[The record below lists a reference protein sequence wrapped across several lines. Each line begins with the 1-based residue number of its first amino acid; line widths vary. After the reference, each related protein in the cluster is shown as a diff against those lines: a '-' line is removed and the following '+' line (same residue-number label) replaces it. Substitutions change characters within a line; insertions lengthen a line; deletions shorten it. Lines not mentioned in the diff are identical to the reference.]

1 MVDMAN
7 CIDSMDLIQPQGS
20 RKNMASKRNKPL
32 PRRTGGAAH
41 VFNPK
46 AAALAAEINRSD
58 DPELILKRAFI
69 DAQLHRDWTRVT
81 AIENSLTN
89 VDVRTM
95 ARKLGNIAARAMVVS
110 KLDESDFAR
119 RIPDGYEYGLAW
131 LVCLTFAQ
139 TDADYDSAL
148 ELAESFVSDAIDKG
162 GFGIHWGYV
171 PMFGPSLAFGNTM
184 RLRMTEVSNQGDYD
198 EMYRLYDYAEG
209 QLIHEIEASSSSVD
223 DHPVSYV
230 VWGTIVTG
238 SHEPIVDLFDESTWC
253 PGFDEKRGTE
263 LVELLAE
270 TATHSD
276 SEIFVYPRCLSAN
289 EAHDFSR
296 AMTTE
301 NTVHGIVHDVVK
313 PRMGDDLS
321 GARVHIT
328 KIIPNSAPYMDQLLV
343 SFYGK
348 ANVLFQTYRLPRTG
362 NSLDVDA
369 ERIAEMCRA
378 RGLSD
383 IHFVDLAT
391 PIGANDA
398 PGYAVDSR
406 GFLVASEVAGIG
418 DAACLIRSMNWEPLH
433 DLDAHV
439 FVGSRRLPSIVS
451 LDRAGAMSVLGEHY
465 VSDVWARIKNSLASP
480 GDPLKLIT
488 EALRA
493 SWTGSDGDLE
503 WLLES
508 SSPLLLPTRDVA
520 LAAQFKLAAGA
531 VVNVTPSLLSLLAN
545 TDIGSEC
552 PAMYVQPGFE
562 MMYLVLR
569 TPMAALDSQDEEVGR
584 VYIDG
589 VLVQRLDGA
598 AGKALLMDVFL
609 TSGDDVN
616 EPTELLAAAPI
627 RLTWDETLTLGDLR
641 SQVLES
647 EPDLLQALDLFAG
660 VMLYMNS
667 RDARVEKRDD
677 RTAAAALISGLNRKK
692 RRKDHYV
699 RLNSAVDGIMVG
711 PEHVASAPK
720 ESLGEHGGNGV
731 APHYRRGFVRF
742 GQRVGKGRT
751 QTRPVFI
758 PPVLVNANKL
768 VGGSAKKQYTVG

>member
-1 MVDMAN
+1 MR
-7 CIDSMDLIQPQGS
+7 P
-20 RKNMASKRNKPL
+20 KPL
-32 PRRTGGAAH
+32 PRRTGAAAH
-41 VFNPK
+41 IFNPK

-58 DPELILKRAFI
+58 APEQILKRAFI
-69 DAQLHRDWTRVT
+69 DAQLHRDWKQVA
-81 AIENSLTN
+81 AIENSLTRL
-89 VDVRTM
+89 DTRTV
-95 ARKLGNIAARAMVVS
+95 ARKLGNVAARAQVVS
-110 KLDESDFAR
+110 RLDDGELAK
-119 RIPDGYEYGLAW
+119 RIPDGYQYGLAW

-139 TDADYDSAL
+139 TDSDFESAL
-148 ELAESFVSDAIDKG
+148 EIAESFVDSAVSKG
-162 GFGIHWGYV
+162 GMGVYWGSV
-171 PMFGPSLAFGNTM
+171 PMFGPSLTFGGPM
-184 RLRMTEVSNQGDYD
+184 RLRMTEASSQGEYD
-198 EMYRLYDYAEG
+198 EMYRLYDYAAE
-209 QLIHEIEASSSSVD
+209 LLHHEAEASIGNAD
-223 DHPVSYV
+223 GHPASYV
-230 VWGTIVTG
+230 VWGTMVTG
-238 SHEPIVDLFDESTWC
+238 SHDPIEDLFDENTWC
-253 PGFDEKRGTE
+253 PGFDEKLGAE

-270 TATHSD
+270 TAIKFKG
-276 SEIFVYPRCLSAN
+276 EIFVYPRCLSAN
-289 EAHDFSR
+289 EAYDFSR
-296 AMTTE
+296 EMRTE
-301 NTVHGIVHDVVK
+301 NTIHGIVHDVVK
-313 PRMGDDLS
+313 PRMGEDLS

-343 SFYGK
+343 SFYGR
-348 ANVLFQTYRLPRTG
+348 ANVLLQTYRMPRTG
-362 NSLDVDA
+362 NSLDVDV
-369 ERIAEMCRA
+369 ERIADMCRS

-383 IHFVDLAT
+383 IRVVDLGT

-398 PGYAVDSR
+398 PGYAVDLN
-406 GFLVASEVAGIG
+406 GCLVASEVAGMG
-418 DAACLIRSMNWEPLH
+418 DAARLLRSMNWEPLH
-433 DLDAHV
+433 DLNAHDYS
-439 FVGSRRLPSIVS
+439 GSRRLPSILS
-451 LDRAGAMSVLGEHY
+451 LERAGSMGVLAEHY
-465 VSDVWARIKNSLASP
+465 ASDVWGRMKVSLARP
-480 GDPLKLIT
+480 GDPLDFMA

-493 SWTGSDGDLE
+493 SWSGSADDFE
-503 WLLES
+503 WLLEHNAS
-508 SSPLLLPTRDVA
+508 MLLPTRDVA
-520 LAAQFKLAAGA
+520 LAAQFKLGGGA

-545 TDIGSEC
+545 TDIGSGC

-569 TPMAALDSQDEEVGR
+569 TPLTALDQPGEQDGR

-641 SQVLES
+641 SQMLES

-720 ESLGEHGGNGV
+720 EALGEHGGSGV

-768 VGGSAKKQYTVG
+768 AGGLEKKRYTVG